1 MMAVKPAFCLD
12 VRGQILQLKN
22 ETKIMGVLNV
32 TPDSFSDG
40 GRFMDPG
47 KAEVQALRMAAEG
60 AHFIDIGGES
70 TRPGSRPVGW
80 REEIGRVIPILK
92 RLKHQIKIPISID
105 TYKYEVVAAALDEG
119 ADLINDIYGLR
130 FHKKIARRI
139 AQSGAGVVLMHMQ
152 GTPKTMQKNP
162 SYKNLI
168 KDIKASLK
176 KSIDGAREAGI
187 LRSRIAIDPGFGF
200 GKTQDQNFELLADLH
215 EFVAMG
221 YPLVVGLSR
230 KSFLGN
236 YLGVPATER
245 LSASLAAAAVAVQK
259 GAHIL
264 RVHDVL
270 AHRQLAQIVDR
281 VIKR

>member
-1 MMAVKPAFCLD
+1 MAVKPASCLD
-12 VRGQILQLKN
+12 ARGQILQLKN

-47 KAEVQALRMAAEG
+47 KAEAQALRMADEG

-70 TRPGSRPVGW
+70 TRPGSRSVSW
-80 REEIGRVIPILK
+80 REEVDRVIPVLK
-92 RLKHQIKIPISID
+92 RLKRQFQIPISID
-105 TYKYEVVAAALDEG
+105 TYKYEVVSAALDEG

-130 FHKKIARRI
+130 FHKKTARRI

-162 SYKNLI
+162 SYKDLI
-168 KDIKASLK
+168 REIKNSLK
-176 KSIDGAREAGI
+176 KSIDSACEAGI

-200 GKTQDQNFELLADLH
+200 GKTQDQNFELLAGLH

-236 YLGVPATER
+236 YLGLPATER

-259 GAHIL
+259 GANIL

-281 VIKR
+281 VTKR